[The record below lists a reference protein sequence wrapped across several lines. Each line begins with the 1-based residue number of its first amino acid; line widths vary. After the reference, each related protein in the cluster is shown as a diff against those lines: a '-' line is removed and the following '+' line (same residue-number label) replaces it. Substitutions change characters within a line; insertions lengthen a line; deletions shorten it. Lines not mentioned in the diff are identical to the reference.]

1 MLKKFSNKK
10 ITALMVVL
18 AMVFSFILP
27 IPVKAAEISETKNSN
42 VTEKTDK
49 KTVNIQILATSDLHG
64 KFMDYDY
71 AQGEESVG
79 GLNQIATVVKEAK
92 KENPNT
98 LVLDN
103 GDTIQGNYNHLFMN
117 KENPMILAMNTIGYD
132 VFSLGNHEFNFGM
145 DKLHNII
152 SQANPNLH
160 VLCGNLYRSGERVF
174 NPYTIKEVDGIK
186 VAIIGVV
193 TPHIMQWDSQ
203 NLKGYE
209 AKNPT
214 EEVKKIIGEIKAN
227 GGADVYV
234 VTSHASLNGEY
245 GDGDSAAGIAEA
257 NPEVSVVVAGHSHDT
272 VKSELRGNA
281 IISEPASRAKYVSKF
296 NLTVEKDESGTK
308 VLDKNADLI
317 SLKGVQGDPE
327 LTEKL
332 KPFHEAA
339 INDATAKIG
348 ELKGGDLAKP
358 DEVKGIPQSIVE
370 DQGVTDFINEVQLY
384 NSKKFL
390 QTKGIDPN
398 NVYMVSSAALFSPKA
413 NLKEGPISKADV
425 SNIYKFDNKLYVI
438 KTNGKQLKKY
448 MEENSKFFNKY
459 KDGDLTISF
468 DENVRM
474 YKYDM
479 FEGVNY
485 EINIAKDPG
494 ERIENLKFSK
504 DGKPVEDSDVVY
516 LSVNDYRYNSGL
528 AAGIMDPGEHEKI
541 YDTVN
546 DDISAIRDLISDY
559 IINVKHGVIN
569 RNVDGNWKIAGNNW
583 NPEQRALAV
592 KLINEGK
599 IKLPTSSNGRT
610 PNVKSVTWDEVSKFA
625 EALPEEKKEVEIPIL
640 TFNDFHGSLKE
651 SGGNPGAAKFVGE
664 LKKVKEKNP
673 NTIVVSG
680 GDMYQGSALS
690 NLLKG
695 KPVSDMNKAL
705 GVQFS
710 SVGNHEFDWGYD
722 LIPGWA
728 KDGGF
733 EFLASNIYEKA
744 TGEPV
749 KWAKP
754 YGVVEKG
761 GKKIG
766 FIGLATPETAY
777 KTNPDNVKD
786 LEFRDPN
793 IEAEKWV
800 KHLREVEKVDAVIA
814 LTHIGSQQD
823 RKTGEITGEVVNLT
837 KVPGLDAI
845 VSAHSHM
852 PVKGTVNGVP
862 IVQAYK
868 NGRAIGLIDLKFDK
882 DGKLSVEAQRMD
894 ISKNIKDL
902 PADKEMEET
911 LGKYEKELS
920 PILDV
925 KVADLSEDLPHNR
938 DAGVS
943 PMGATVTETMRKIV
957 DADIAINNGGGVRAP
972 LKKGVI
978 TVGDMY
984 TILPFDNTIVTMD
997 MKGSDII
1004 KALEHGIAP
1013 KDFGWGQ
1020 HAGLKFWYNP
1030 DAEPGNRI
1038 TSVRLLDGSKLDPN
1052 KYYKLATN
1060 DFMAAGGDGYDFSA
1074 AKNIKDT
1081 NKVLRE
1087 GISDYWKNHGI
1098 NPITNL
1104 ATLIEPGEDKGEAV
1118 KPVEPENPSVDSNK
1132 PVEQEKPSI
1141 DTNKPMDPTIDD
1153 INTDKP
1159 EISNPDNNSNN
1170 EENKKD
1176 DLIKLPNTGNPF
1188 GAEVFAAMGV
1198 LATIGGS
1205 IILKKKHNDA
1215 A

>member
-27 IPVKAAEISETKNSN
+27 IQVKAAEISETKNSN

-152 SQANPNLH
+152 GQANQNLH
-160 VLCGNLYRSGERVF
+160 VLCGNLYRNGKRVF

-193 TPHIMQWDSQ
+193 TQHIMQWDSQ

-296 NLTVEKDESGTK
+296 NLTVEKNESGIK
-308 VLDKNADLI
+308 VLDKSADLI

-559 IINVKHGVIN
+559 IINVKQVIN
-569 RNVDGNWKIAGNNW
+569 RNVDGNWKITGNNW

-793 IEAEKWV
+793 TEAEKWV

-902 PADKEMEET
+902 PVDKEMEET

-1004 KALEHGIAP
+1004 KVLEHGIAP

-1098 NPITNL
+1098 SPITNL
-1104 ATLIEPGEDKGEAV
+1104 ATLIEPGEDKSEAI
-1118 KPVEPENPSVDSNK
+1118 K

-1141 DTNKPMDPTIDD
+1141 DTNKPMDPTIDN

>member
-27 IPVKAAEISETKNSN
+27 IQVKAAEISETKNSN

-152 SQANPNLH
+152 GQANQNLH
-160 VLCGNLYRSGERVF
+160 VLCGNIYRNGKRVF

-193 TPHIMQWDSQ
+193 TQHIMQWDSQ

-296 NLTVEKDESGTK
+296 NLTVEKNESGIK
-308 VLDKNADLI
+308 VLDKSADLI

-559 IINVKHGVIN
+559 IINVKQVIN
-569 RNVDGNWKIAGNNW
+569 RNVDGNWKITGNNW

-793 IEAEKWV
+793 TEAEKWV

-902 PADKEMEET
+902 PVDKEMEET

-1004 KALEHGIAP
+1004 KVLEHGIAP

-1098 NPITNL
+1098 SPITNL
-1104 ATLIEPGEDKGEAV
+1104 ATLIEPGEDKSEAI
-1118 KPVEPENPSVDSNK
+1118 K

-1141 DTNKPMDPTIDD
+1141 DTNKPMDPTIDN
-1153 INTDKP
+1153 INTDNP

>member
-27 IPVKAAEISETKNSN
+27 IQVKAAEISETKNSN

-152 SQANPNLH
+152 GQANQNLH
-160 VLCGNLYRSGERVF
+160 VLCGNLYRNGKRVF

-193 TPHIMQWDSQ
+193 TQHIMQWDSQ

-296 NLTVEKDESGTK
+296 NLTVEKNESGIK
-308 VLDKNADLI
+308 VLDKSADLI

-448 MEENSKFFNKY
+448 MEDNSKFFNKY

-559 IINVKHGVIN
+559 IINVKQVIN
-569 RNVDGNWKIAGNNW
+569 RNVDGNWKITGNNW

-695 KPVSDMNKAL
+695 KPVSDINKAL

-793 IEAEKWV
+793 TEAEKWV

-882 DGKLSVEAQRMD
+882 DGKLSVEVQRMD

-902 PADKEMEET
+902 PVDKEMEET

-957 DADIAINNGGGVRAP
+957 DADIAINNGGGVRAQ

-1004 KALEHGIAP
+1004 KVLEHGIAP

-1104 ATLIEPGEDKGEAV
+1104 ATLIEPGEDKSEAI
-1118 KPVEPENPSVDSNK
+1118 K

-1141 DTNKPMDPTIDD
+1141 DTNKPMDPTIDN

>member
-27 IPVKAAEISETKNSN
+27 IQVKAAEISETKNSN

-152 SQANPNLH
+152 GQANQNLH
-160 VLCGNLYRSGERVF
+160 VLCGNLYRDGERVF

-193 TPHIMQWDSQ
+193 TQHIMQWDSQ

-296 NLTVEKDESGTK
+296 NLTVEKNESGIK
-308 VLDKNADLI
+308 VLDKSADLI

-559 IINVKHGVIN
+559 IINVKQVIN
-569 RNVDGNWKIAGNNW
+569 RNVDGNWKITGNNW

-793 IEAEKWV
+793 TEAEKWV

-902 PADKEMEET
+902 PVDKEMEET

-1004 KALEHGIAP
+1004 KVLEHGIAP

-1104 ATLIEPGEDKGEAV
+1104 ATLIEPGEDKSEAI
-1118 KPVEPENPSVDSNK
+1118 K

-1141 DTNKPMDPTIDD
+1141 DTNKPMDPTIDN

>member
-152 SQANPNLH
+152 GQANPNLH
-160 VLCGNLYRSGERVF
+160 VLCGNLYRNGERVF
-174 NPYTIKEVDGIK
+174 NPYTIKDVDGIK

-257 NPEVSVVVAGHSHDT
+257 NPEVSIVVAGHSHDT

-296 NLTVEKDESGTK
+296 NLTVEKDESGIK

-390 QTKGIDPN
+390 QTKGIDSN

-569 RNVDGNWKIAGNNW
+569 RNVDGNWKITGNNW
-583 NPEQRALAV
+583 NQEQRALAV

-625 EALPEEKKEVEIPIL
+625 EALPEENKEVEIPIL

-793 IEAEKWV
+793 TEAEKWV

-868 NGRAIGLIDLKFDK
+868 NGRAIGLIDLKF
-882 DGKLSVEAQRMD
+882 AQRMD

-902 PADKEMEET
+902 PVDKEMEET

-1004 KALEHGIAP
+1004 KVLEHGIAP

-1030 DAEPGNRI
+1030 DAEAGNRI

-1188 GAEVFAAMGV
+1188 GSEVFAAMGV

>member
-152 SQANPNLH
+152 GQANPNLH
-160 VLCGNLYRSGERVF
+160 VLCGNLYRNGERVF
-174 NPYTIKEVDGIK
+174 NPYTIKDVDGIK

-296 NLTVEKDESGTK
+296 NLTVEKDESGIK

-390 QTKGIDPN
+390 QTKGIDSN

-569 RNVDGNWKIAGNNW
+569 RNVDGNWKITGNNW

-673 NTIVVSG
+673 NTI
-680 GDMYQGSALS
+680 
-690 NLLKG
+690 
-695 KPVSDMNKAL
+695 
-705 GVQFS
+705 
-710 SVGNHEFDWGYD
+710 
-722 LIPGWA
+722 
-728 KDGGF
+728 
-733 EFLASNIYEKA
+733 
-744 TGEPV
+744 GEPV

-793 IEAEKWV
+793 TEAEKWV

-837 KVPGLDAI
+837 KVTGLDAI

-902 PADKEMEET
+902 PVDKEMEET

-1004 KALEHGIAP
+1004 KVLEHGIAP

-1188 GAEVFAAMGV
+1188 GSEVFAAMGV

>member
-27 IPVKAAEISETKNSN
+27 IQVKAAEISETKNSN

-152 SQANPNLH
+152 GQANQNLH
-160 VLCGNLYRSGERVF
+160 VLCGNLYRNGKRVF

-193 TPHIMQWDSQ
+193 TQHIMQWDSQ

-296 NLTVEKDESGTK
+296 NLTVEKNESGIK
-308 VLDKNADLI
+308 VLDKSADLI

-448 MEENSKFFNKY
+448 MEDNSKFFNKY

-479 FEGVNY
+479 FEGVKY

-559 IINVKHGVIN
+559 IINVKQVIN
-569 RNVDGNWKIAGNNW
+569 RNVDGNWKITGNNW

-695 KPVSDMNKAL
+695 KPVSDINKAL

-793 IEAEKWV
+793 TEAEKWV

-882 DGKLSVEAQRMD
+882 DGKLSVEVQRMD

-902 PADKEMEET
+902 PVDKEMEET

-957 DADIAINNGGGVRAP
+957 DADIAINNGGGVRAQ

-1004 KALEHGIAP
+1004 KVLEHGIAP

-1104 ATLIEPGEDKGEAV
+1104 ATLIEPGEDKSEAI
-1118 KPVEPENPSVDSNK
+1118 K

-1141 DTNKPMDPTIDD
+1141 DTNKPMDPTIDN

>member
-1 MLKKFSNKK
+1 
-10 ITALMVVL
+10 
-18 AMVFSFILP
+18 
-27 IPVKAAEISETKNSN
+27 
-42 VTEKTDK
+42 
-49 KTVNIQILATSDLHG
+49 
-64 KFMDYDY
+64 
-71 AQGEESVG
+71 
-79 GLNQIATVVKEAK
+79 
-92 KENPNT
+92 
-98 LVLDN
+98 
-103 GDTIQGNYNHLFMN
+103 
-117 KENPMILAMNTIGYD
+117 
-132 VFSLGNHEFNFGM
+132 
-145 DKLHNII
+145 
-152 SQANPNLH
+152 
-160 VLCGNLYRSGERVF
+160 
-174 NPYTIKEVDGIK
+174 
-186 VAIIGVV
+186 
-193 TPHIMQWDSQ
+193 
-203 NLKGYE
+203 
-209 AKNPT
+209 
-214 EEVKKIIGEIKAN
+214 
-227 GGADVYV
+227 
-234 VTSHASLNGEY
+234 
-245 GDGDSAAGIAEA
+245 
-257 NPEVSVVVAGHSHDT
+257 
-272 VKSELRGNA
+272 
-281 IISEPASRAKYVSKF
+281 
-296 NLTVEKDESGTK
+296 
-308 VLDKNADLI
+308 
-317 SLKGVQGDPE
+317 
-327 LTEKL
+327 
-332 KPFHEAA
+332 
-339 INDATAKIG
+339 
-348 ELKGGDLAKP
+348 
-358 DEVKGIPQSIVE
+358 
-370 DQGVTDFINEVQLY
+370 
-384 NSKKFL
+384 
-390 QTKGIDPN
+390 
-398 NVYMVSSAALFSPKA
+398 
-413 NLKEGPISKADV
+413 
-425 SNIYKFDNKLYVI
+425 
-438 KTNGKQLKKY
+438 
-448 MEENSKFFNKY
+448 
-459 KDGDLTISF
+459 
-468 DENVRM
+468 
-474 YKYDM
+474 
-479 FEGVNY
+479 
-485 EINIAKDPG
+485 
-494 ERIENLKFSK
+494 
-504 DGKPVEDSDVVY
+504 
-516 LSVNDYRYNSGL
+516 
-528 AAGIMDPGEHEKI
+528 
-541 YDTVN
+541 
-546 DDISAIRDLISDY
+546 
-559 IINVKHGVIN
+559 
-569 RNVDGNWKIAGNNW
+569 
-583 NPEQRALAV
+583 
-592 KLINEGK
+592 
-599 IKLPTSSNGRT
+599 
-610 PNVKSVTWDEVSKFA
+610 
-625 EALPEEKKEVEIPIL
+625 
-640 TFNDFHGSLKE
+640 
-651 SGGNPGAAKFVGE
+651 
-664 LKKVKEKNP
+664 
-673 NTIVVSG
+673 
-680 GDMYQGSALS
+680 MYQGSALS

-793 IEAEKWV
+793 TEAEKWV

-902 PADKEMEET
+902 PVDKEMEET

-1004 KALEHGIAP
+1004 KVLEHGIAP